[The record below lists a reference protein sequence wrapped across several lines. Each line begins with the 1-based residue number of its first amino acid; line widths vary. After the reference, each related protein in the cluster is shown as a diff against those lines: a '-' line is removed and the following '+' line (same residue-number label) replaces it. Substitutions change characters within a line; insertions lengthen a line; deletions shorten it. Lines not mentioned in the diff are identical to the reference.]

1 MREIS
6 DRHPAGLSHC
16 IASIA
21 SNLFFLRCPVAVD
34 GQGYRE
40 ILAQGYNP
48 VEWDWCI
55 EIAELRRNQLFQAF
69 QWLCVTQRM
78 LICLSSGIGKLHT
91 T

>member
-6 DRHPAGLSHC
+6 DRDPAGLSHC

-21 SNLFFLRCPVAVD
+21 SNLFFKVSCCCGRARLW
-34 GQGYRE
+34 E

-55 EIAELRRNQLFQAF
+55 EIAELMEESAISGLPVAL
-69 QWLCVTQRM
+69 WHTEDAYL
-78 LICLSSGIGKLHT
+78 LI
-91 T
+91 